1 MARQFEKV
9 FGTAPLKMYAK
20 NLSFWE
26 RESFLS
32 NIDVAI
38 IGSGLVG
45 LSAAI
50 HLKEKHPKLQVVI
63 FERGALPTGASTRN
77 AGFACFGSLTEL
89 MDDLKSQS
97 EDEVF
102 SLVEKRWRGLQRLR
116 ERVGD
121 KNMDFQLNGNF
132 ELFKKEEVKLFQN
145 CKDQLDFFNKKVRQ
159 AIGQKEKVYEEVD
172 SQIDNFGFKNIKH
185 LIKNNFEG
193 QINTGKMMRRLLDLA
208 IEKGVQILNGIS
220 IKEINDGSDK
230 VHFLTE
236 NGWEISANR
245 ILVTT
250 NGFSKK
256 LINDLDVT
264 PARNQVLITKPIE
277 NLKVKGCFHYDCGY
291 VYFRNVGNRILLGGA
306 RNLAKAE
313 ETTDQFGTT
322 PLIKNA
328 LLEILKTTILP
339 NQKIEVEQWWSG
351 ILGLGNIKSPIVKMI
366 SKNVGVA
373 VRMGGMGVA
382 IGSLVGEEGAEL
394 MIK

>member
-1 MARQFEKV
+1 MPINF
-9 FGTAPLKMYAK
+9 
-20 NLSFWE
+20 SFWE
-26 RESFLS
+26 RESFFS
-32 NIDVAI
+32 NIDIAI

-50 HLKEKHPKLQVVI
+50 HLKEKHPKLNVVI

-89 MDDLKSQS
+89 MDDLKNHS

-102 SLVEKRWRGLQRLR
+102 SLVEKRWRGLQKLR
-116 ERVGD
+116 ERIGD
-121 KNMDFQLNGNF
+121 KNLDFQPNGNF
-132 ELFKKEEVKLFQN
+132 ELFKNEEADLFKS
-145 CKDQLDFFNKKVRQ
+145 CKDQLDYFNKNVGR
-159 AIGQKEKVYEEVD
+159 AIGQKNVYEIVD
-172 SQIDNFGFKNIKH
+172 SQIEDFGFKNIKH

-193 QINTGKMMRRLLDLA
+193 QINTGKMMRSLLDIA
-208 IEKGVQILNGIS
+208 TEKGVRILNGIS
-220 IKEINDGSDK
+220 IKEINDDNDK
-230 VHFLTE
+230 VYFLTE

-245 ILVTT
+245 VLVTT

-256 LINDLDVT
+256 LIKDLDVT
-264 PARNQVLITKPIE
+264 PARNQVLITKPIQ

-291 VYFRNVGNRILLGGA
+291 VYFRNIGNRILLGGA

-339 NQKIEVEQWWSG
+339 NQKFEVEQWWSG
-351 ILGLGNIKSPIVKMI
+351 ILGIGNIKSPIVKMI

-394 MIK
+394 ILNET

>member
-1 MARQFEKV
+1 MLFLTK
-9 FGTAPLKMYAK
+9 KIS
-20 NLSFWE
+20 LSFWE
-26 RESFLS
+26 RESFFS
-32 NIDVAI
+32 NIDIAI

-50 HLKEKHPKLQVVI
+50 HIKEKNPNLNVVI
-63 FERGALPTGASTRN
+63 FERGSIPTGASTRN

-89 MDDLKSQS
+89 MDDLKNNS

-102 SLVEKRWRGLQRLR
+102 SLVEKRWRGLKRLR
-116 ERVGD
+116 ERIGD
-121 KNMDFQLNGNF
+121 KNLDFQPNGNF
-132 ELFKKEEVKLFQN
+132 ELFKNEEANLFQN
-145 CKDQLDFFNKKVRQ
+145 CKDQLDFFNKKVSQ
-159 AIGQKEKVYEEVD
+159 AIGQKEKVYEVVD

-185 LIKNNFEG
+185 LIKNKFEG
-193 QINTGKMMRRLLDLA
+193 QINTGKMMRSLLDLA
-208 IEKGVQILNGIS
+208 IEKGVRIFNGVS
-220 IKEINDGSDK
+220 IKEINDSNDK

-236 NGWEISANR
+236 NGWKISANR

-250 NGFSKK
+250 NGFSKN
-256 LINDLDVT
+256 LIKDLDVT
-264 PARNQVLITKPIE
+264 PARNQVLITKPIQ

-313 ETTDQFGTT
+313 EITDQFGTT

-328 LLEILKTTILP
+328 LLNILKTTILP
-339 NQKIEVEQWWSG
+339 NQNFEVEQWWSG
-351 ILGLGNIKSPIVKMI
+351 ILGVGNKKAPIVKMI

-382 IGSLVGEEGAEL
+382 IGSLIGEEGADL
-394 MIK
+394 ILN

>member
-1 MARQFEKV
+1 MH
-9 FGTAPLKMYAK
+9 AK

-26 RESFLS
+26 RESFFS
-32 NIDVAI
+32 NIDIAI

-50 HLKEKHPKLQVVI
+50 HLKEKDPNLNVVI

-89 MDDLKSQS
+89 MDDLKNQS

-102 SLVEKRWRGLQRLR
+102 SLVEKRWQGLRKLR
-116 ERVGD
+116 ERIGD
-121 KNMDFQLNGNF
+121 KNLDFQPNGNF
-132 ELFKKEEVKLFQN
+132 ELFKNEESALFQN
-145 CKDQLDFFNKKVRQ
+145 CIDQLDFFNKKVSQ
-159 AIGQKEKVYEEVD
+159 AIGQKEKVYEVVD
-172 SQIDNFGFKNIKH
+172 AQIDNFGFKNIKH

-208 IEKGVQILNGIS
+208 IEKGVRIFNGVS
-220 IKEINDGSDK
+220 IKEINDGSGK

-256 LINDLDVT
+256 LIKDLDVT
-264 PARNQVLITKPIE
+264 PARNQVLITKSIQ

-291 VYFRNVGNRILLGGA
+291 VLR
-306 RNLAKAE
+306 
-313 ETTDQFGTT
+313 
-322 PLIKNA
+322 
-328 LLEILKTTILP
+328 
-339 NQKIEVEQWWSG
+339 
-351 ILGLGNIKSPIVKMI
+351 
-366 SKNVGVA
+366 
-373 VRMGGMGVA
+373 
-382 IGSLVGEEGAEL
+382 
-394 MIK
+394 

>member
-1 MARQFEKV
+1 M
-9 FGTAPLKMYAK
+9 PI

-26 RESFLS
+26 RESFFS
-32 NIDVAI
+32 NIDIAI

-50 HLKEKHPKLQVVI
+50 SLKEKHPKLNVVV
-63 FERGALPTGASTRN
+63 FERGALPAGASTRN

-89 MDDLKSQS
+89 IDDLKNHS

-102 SLVEKRWRGLQRLR
+102 SLVEKRWCGLQKLR
-116 ERVGD
+116 ERIGD
-121 KNMDFQLNGNF
+121 ENLDFQPNGNF
-132 ELFKKEEVKLFQN
+132 ELFKNEEEDLFQN
-145 CKDQLDFFNKKVRQ
+145 CKDRLNFFNQNVGK
-159 AIGQKEKVYEEVD
+159 AIGQKNIYQVVD
-172 SQIDNFGFKNIKH
+172 SQVKDFGFKNIKH

-193 QINTGKMMRRLLDLA
+193 QINTGKMMRSLLDIA
-208 IEKGVQILNGIS
+208 MAKGVRIFNGIS
-220 IKEINDGSDK
+220 IKEINDGGDK
-230 VHFLTE
+230 VHLLTE
-236 NGWEISANR
+236 NGWKISANR
-245 ILVTT
+245 ILITT

-264 PARNQVLITKPIE
+264 PARNQVLITKPIQK
-277 NLKVKGCFHYDCGY
+277 LKVKGCFHYDCGY

-339 NQKIEVEQWWSG
+339 NQKFEVEQWWSG
-351 ILGLGNIKSPIVKMI
+351 ILGVGNIKSPIVKMI

-394 MIK
+394 ILNE

>member
-1 MARQFEKV
+1 MH
-9 FGTAPLKMYAK
+9 AK

-26 RESFLS
+26 RKSFFS
-32 NIDVAI
+32 NIDIAI

-50 HLKEKHPKLQVVI
+50 YLKEKDPNLNVVI
-63 FERGALPTGASTRN
+63 FERGSIPTGASTRN

-116 ERVGD
+116 ERIGD
-121 KNMDFQLNGNF
+121 KNLDFQPNGNF
-132 ELFKKEEVKLFQN
+132 ELFKNEEATLFQN
-145 CKDQLDFFNKKVRQ
+145 CKDQLDFFNKKVSQ
-159 AIGQKEKVYEEVD
+159 AIGQNERVYEVVD

-193 QINTGKMMRRLLDLA
+193 QINTGKMMSSLLDLA
-208 IEKGVQILNGIS
+208 IEKGVRIFNGVS
-220 IKEINDGSDK
+220 IKEINDYSDK

-245 ILVTT
+245 VLVTT

-256 LINDLDVT
+256 LIKDLDVT
-264 PARNQVLITKPIE
+264 PARNQVLITKPIQ

-306 RNLAKAE
+306 RNLAKEA

-322 PLIKNA
+322 SLMKNA

-351 ILGLGNIKSPIVKMI
+351 ILGVGNKKAPIVEMI
-366 SKNVGVA
+366 SKNVGVG

-382 IGSLVGEEGAEL
+382 IGSLIGEEGANL
-394 MIK
+394 ILK